1 MRRLPSGRLVFL
13 AGCLAVALFKVCLVG
28 TDEILARNQPHD
40 DLWFVTSASHWYWSA
55 PAESAML
62 RPPAYPLWIAAV
74 RLTGIPLRIAVE
86 LLLLGSAFVL
96 ALALLHAGLHP
107 AFGLLFYAVVALNP
121 VGVLVNRY
129 ALAGTLYAPLLLL
142 FFACALFTML
152 AANARRRLTFGVL
165 GGVTLAALWFTRQE
179 TPLLVLY
186 LLVLLLLVALVL
198 RSRSRRELFG
208 GLVAVAV
215 VPSSVLVTA
224 VVAVRS
230 VNLARFGVFADS
242 EMSSPGLT
250 DAYEALV
257 GIVPAVPMRF
267 IPVPKEVRE
276 RAYAVSPAFR
286 TLRPHLEGP
295 LGQGWQSHTLRILGI
310 RGETAAGW
318 MIFALRDAA
327 IHAGHRAPSD
337 REALFRRIR
346 KEIHEACGDG
356 RLRCRRVLSQVLDP
370 DPGNYAGHM
379 PASVLRVSRWFAA
392 PSSVFAGAEGE
403 QPVSPSIRE
412 LFDRMANRR
421 AALVGNVRVWFHV
434 RGWAFHAGDP
444 LTSVVARDRATGS
457 VVQATAAFHP
467 RPDVRKALGEDV
479 PLQSGFRIAIP
490 VRSRRQPPSLH
501 LVTRSGREFG
511 VPYERRLEMSRPL
524 RERDADAPPG
534 LRYAIGAV
542 EQTVVTRTWTDEA
555 KTAVARVHGPV
566 VFILTTLAL
575 AALVVLALGV
585 ARPGARH
592 PLPAPTAPGT
602 AIADPLLLIAV
613 FVIAIVALRV
623 ALYAVLDASAWP
635 SAQPRYLWPAV
646 ALYPAAPIVLID
658 RGVREWRFRR
668 MQRGGVSDAST

>member
-1 MRRLPSGRLVFL
+1 M
-13 AGCLAVALFKVCLVG
+13 
-28 TDEILARNQPHD
+28 
-40 DLWFVTSASHWYWSA
+40 
-55 PAESAML
+55 
-62 RPPAYPLWIAAV
+62 
-74 RLTGIPLRIAVE
+74 
-86 LLLLGSAFVL
+86 
-96 ALALLHAGLHP
+96 
-107 AFGLLFYAVVALNP
+107 
-121 VGVLVNRY
+121 
-129 ALAGTLYAPLLLL
+129 
-142 FFACALFTML
+142 
-152 AANARRRLTFGVL
+152 
-165 GGVTLAALWFTRQE
+165 
-179 TPLLVLY
+179 
-186 LLVLLLLVALVL
+186 
-198 RSRSRRELFG
+198 
-208 GLVAVAV
+208 
-215 VPSSVLVTA
+215 
-224 VVAVRS
+224 
-230 VNLARFGVFADS
+230 
-242 EMSSPGLT
+242 
-250 DAYEALV
+250 
-257 GIVPAVPMRF
+257 
-267 IPVPKEVRE
+267 
-276 RAYAVSPAFR
+276 SPAFR